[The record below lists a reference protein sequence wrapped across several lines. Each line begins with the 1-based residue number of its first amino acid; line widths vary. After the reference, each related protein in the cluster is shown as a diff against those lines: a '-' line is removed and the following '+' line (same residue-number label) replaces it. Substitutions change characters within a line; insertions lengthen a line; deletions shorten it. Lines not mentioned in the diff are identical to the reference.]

1 MKYNFEKRISKL
13 RKLFDVLE
21 IDSMIV
27 YQGYNNEYLTGFS
40 GGSGERMFVL
50 SRNHALLVTDSRY
63 QEAYQNNLPN
73 GVDLK
78 ISRDYYG
85 ETAKTLNSW
94 KVKKVGF
101 EENLPFY
108 VFDFLDGEL
117 EAEFVP
123 TPAPIEALREIKDDD
138 EVENLRQATKRSVTA
153 FNQLIDWIKIGLTEK
168 EIADQLDYFARHQGL
183 EKASFDTI
191 IASGENSSKPHG
203 TASDRKIES
212 GDLVTID
219 FGYYFNHYT
228 SDITRTIAIG
238 EIDPRL
244 INIYQIVRK
253 AQELSIESVRPDVDL
268 KEVDGAS
275 RSYIETK
282 GFGKEYNHGGGHGVG
297 LDIHEGP
304 AVSPGSD
311 DEAVTSQIL
320 TIEPGIYISGLGGV
334 RIEDDVLVTKNGFEN
349 LTDGITRDL
358 IKIEK

>member
-40 GGSGERMFVL
+40 GGSGEGMFAL
-50 SRNHALLVTDSRY
+50 SRDHALLVTDRRY

-85 ETAKTLNSW
+85 ETARILNSW
-94 KVKKVGF
+94 EVKKVGF
-101 EENLPFY
+101 EEDLPFC

-123 TPAPIEALREIKDDD
+123 TPAPIEALREIKDAQ
-138 EVENLRQATKRSVTA
+138 ELENLHQATKRSVTA
-153 FNQLIDWIKIGLTEK
+153 FNHLLDWIKVGQTEK
-168 EIADQLDYFARHQGL
+168 EIADQLDYLARHEGL
-183 EKASFDTI
+183 EKTSFDTI
-191 IASGENSSKPHG
+191 VASGENSAKPHG
-203 TASDRKIES
+203 TASNRKIKN

-238 EIDPRL
+238 EIDPKL
-244 INIYQIVRK
+244 SNIYQIVK
-253 AQELSIESVRPDVDL
+253 EAQELSIKAIKPDVDL
-268 KEVDGAS
+268 KEVDKAS

-282 GFGKEYNHGGGHGVG
+282 GYGKEYNHGGGHGVG

-304 AVSPGSD
+304 AVSPGSE
-311 DEAVTSQIL
+311 DESTVGQIL

-334 RIEDDVLVTKNGFEN
+334 RIEDDVLVMRNGFEN